1 MFSSCNFC
9 HYYDIH
15 SIEMQ
20 DLTQTNGKL
29 TRDVTGYLL
38 YWFYKIRNSS
48 KRLRNGDT
56 MDKTKIHKMWIAD
69 QGNGTYT
76 NPILYT
82 DYSDPDAI
90 RVGEDYFMI
99 ASSFCN
105 TPAVPLLHSKD
116 LVNWKVINYIM
127 DKLPFE
133 YYDKPVPGCGTWAPA
148 IRFHEGTYYVFIPM
162 PDEGIMMCKTTDP
175 WGKWSEPAYVRKVV
189 GWIDP
194 CPFWDEDGKAY
205 MVTAFARSRIGF
217 KSMLYMS
224 PIEPDCSGVLDDGQ
238 FIYDGHAT
246 QPTIEGPKLYKRNGY
261 YYIFAPAGGV
271 KPGWQTVLR
280 SKNIYG
286 PWEEK
291 IVLHQGNSPVNGPHQ
306 GAWVDTPDGQDWF
319 LHFQDVGNAGRIVHL
334 QPMHWE
340 NDWPV
345 IGVNAVD
352 GCGEPVLRYK
362 KPEVGAA
369 DPIDT
374 PEDSDFFEG
383 DRLGLQ
389 WQWNANYKKE
399 WYDLKDGQLLLHA
412 QAADPKIQLCDI
424 SNLLLQKWPA
434 PEFSITTCLHLKQMK
449 DGDVAGLVS
458 LGGCYTAL
466 AVQKIHGKMSLQQRT
481 GNWTKDDEVRT
492 GLGEWNSDVIYI
504 QMKVEKE
511 TYRTFYV
518 GTTEENLQP
527 VGQMVEATPGR
538 WVGVKDGLF
547 AINEQ
552 GAAGGSVAADYFV
565 YQSL

>member
-1 MFSSCNFC
+1 M
-9 HYYDIH
+9 
-15 SIEMQ
+15 
-20 DLTQTNGKL
+20 
-29 TRDVTGYLL
+29 
-38 YWFYKIRNSS
+38 
-48 KRLRNGDT
+48 
-56 MDKTKIHKMWIAD
+56 KTD
-69 QGNGTYT
+69 
-76 NPILYT
+76 
-82 DYSDPDAI
+82 
-90 RVGEDYFMI
+90 
-99 ASSFCN
+99 ASSFILN
-105 TPAVPLLHSKD
+105 GFFSVIITFQHVLWHSFSIILYND
-116 LVNWKVINYIM
+116 NN
-127 DKLPFE
+127 
-133 YYDKPVPGCGTWAPA
+133 
-148 IRFHEGTYYVFIPM
+148 
-162 PDEGIMMCKTTDP
+162 
-175 WGKWSEPAYVRKVV
+175 
-189 GWIDP
+189 
-194 CPFWDEDGKAY
+194 
-205 MVTAFARSRIGF
+205 SRIVLSRHNINLKKSAAFHFLKPMNDCIFYKGLKQQLINLPVVSLLVYIQAIGKCIIKAHLLQTDIFFQPVCQFSYGYNLVALIYTVSEYHSQISDHFTDFIFLFLNCHPVNGIKSIIQEMWINLGF
-217 KSMLYMS
+217 QSTNFRILLILLCFCHF
-224 PIEPDCSGVLDDGQ
+224 P
-238 FIYDGHAT
+238 
-246 QPTIEGPKLYKRNGY
+246 PTIEGPKLYKRNGY

-345 IGVNAVD
+345 IGVNEVD

-362 KPEVGAA
+362 KPEVGATY
-369 DPIDT
+369 PIDA

-383 DRLGLQ
+383 ENLGLQ

-399 WYDLKDGQLLLHA
+399 WYDLENGQLILHA
-412 QAADPKIQLCDI
+412 QAADPKTQLCDI

-434 PEFSITTCLHLKQMK
+434 PEFSITTCLHLEQMK

-466 AVQKIHGKMSLQQRT
+466 AVQKINGKMSLQQRT

-511 TYRTFYV
+511 IYRTFYV
-518 GTTEENLQP
+518 GTAEENLQP

-552 GAAGGSVAADYFV
+552 GMEGGLVAADYFV
-565 YQSL
+565 YQEL

>member
-1 MFSSCNFC
+1 
-9 HYYDIH
+9 
-15 SIEMQ
+15 MQ

-48 KRLRNGDT
+48 KRLWNGET

-69 QGNGTYT
+69 QGDGTYT

-116 LVNWKVINYIM
+116 LVNWKVINYII
-127 DKLPFE
+127 DKLPFD
-133 YYDKPVPGCGTWAPA
+133 YYDKPVHGCGTWAPA
-148 IRFHEGTYYVFIPM
+148 IRYHEGTYYVFIPM

-175 WGKWSEPAYVRKVV
+175 FGKWSEPAYVRKVV

-362 KPEVGAA
+362 KPEVGATY
-369 DPIDT
+369 PIDT
-374 PEDSDFFEG
+374 PEDSDFFEE

-412 QAADPKIQLCDI
+412 QTADPKTQLCDI

-434 PEFSITTCLHLKQMK
+434 PEFSTTTCLQLKQMK

-492 GLGEWNSDVIYI
+492 SLGEWNSDVIYI

-565 YQSL
+565 YQEL

>member
-1 MFSSCNFC
+1 
-9 HYYDIH
+9 
-15 SIEMQ
+15 
-20 DLTQTNGKL
+20 
-29 TRDVTGYLL
+29 
-38 YWFYKIRNSS
+38 
-48 KRLRNGDT
+48 

-69 QGNGTYT
+69 QGDGTYT

-116 LVNWKVINYIM
+116 LVNWKVINYII
-127 DKLPFE
+127 DKLPFD
-133 YYDKPVPGCGTWAPA
+133 YYDKPVHGCGTWAPA
-148 IRFHEGTYYVFIPM
+148 IRYHEGTYYVFIPM

-175 WGKWSEPAYVRKVV
+175 FGKWSEPAYVRKVV

-345 IGVNAVD
+345 IGVNEVD
-352 GCGEPVLRYK
+352 GCGEPVLHYK
-362 KPEVGAA
+362 KPKVGAA
-369 DPIDT
+369 YPIDT

-383 DRLGLQ
+383 
-389 WQWNANYKKE
+389 
-399 WYDLKDGQLLLHA
+399 
-412 QAADPKIQLCDI
+412 
-424 SNLLLQKWPA
+424 
-434 PEFSITTCLHLKQMK
+434 
-449 DGDVAGLVS
+449 
-458 LGGCYTAL
+458 
-466 AVQKIHGKMSLQQRT
+466 
-481 GNWTKDDEVRT
+481 
-492 GLGEWNSDVIYI
+492 
-504 QMKVEKE
+504 
-511 TYRTFYV
+511 
-518 GTTEENLQP
+518 EN
-527 VGQMVEATPGR
+527 
-538 WVGVKDGLF
+538 
-547 AINEQ
+547 
-552 GAAGGSVAADYFV
+552 
-565 YQSL
+565 

>member
-1 MFSSCNFC
+1 M
-9 HYYDIH
+9 
-15 SIEMQ
+15 
-20 DLTQTNGKL
+20 

-69 QGNGTYT
+69 QGDGTYT

-133 YYDKPVPGCGTWAPA
+133 YYDKPVHGCGTWAPA

-362 KPEVGAA
+362 KPEVGATY
-369 DPIDT
+369 PIDT

-412 QAADPKIQLCDI
+412 QTADPKTQLCDI

-434 PEFSITTCLHLKQMK
+434 PEFSTTTCLHLKQMK

-492 GLGEWNSDVIYI
+492 SLGEWNSDVIYI

-565 YQSL
+565 YQEL

>member
-1 MFSSCNFC
+1 
-9 HYYDIH
+9 
-15 SIEMQ
+15 MQ

-38 YWFYKIRNSS
+38 YWFYKIRNSG

-69 QGNGTYT
+69 QGDGTYS

-127 DKLPFE
+127 DQLPFD
-133 YYDKPVPGCGTWAPA
+133 YYDKPVHGCGTWAPA
-148 IRFHEGTYYVFIPM
+148 IRYHEGTYYVFIPM

-175 WGKWSEPAYVRKVV
+175 FGKWSEPAYVRKVV

-224 PIEPDCSGVLDDGQ
+224 PIEPDCSGVLGDGQ

-362 KPEVGAA
+362 KPEVGATY
-369 DPIDT
+369 PIDT

-383 DRLGLQ
+383 DCLGLQ
-389 WQWNANYKKE
+389 WQWNANYKRE
-399 WYDLKDGQLLLHA
+399 WYELKDGQLLLHA
-412 QAADPKIQLCDI
+412 QAADPKTQLCDI

-434 PEFSITTCLHLKQMK
+434 PEFSITTCLQLEQMK

-466 AVQKIHGKMSLQQRT
+466 AVQKINGKMQLQQRT
-481 GNWTKDDEVRT
+481 GNWTKDDEIRT
-492 GLGEWNSDVIYI
+492 GLGEWNSDVIYM

-565 YQSL
+565 YQEL

>member
-1 MFSSCNFC
+1 
-9 HYYDIH
+9 
-15 SIEMQ
+15 
-20 DLTQTNGKL
+20 
-29 TRDVTGYLL
+29 
-38 YWFYKIRNSS
+38 
-48 KRLRNGDT
+48 

-82 DYSDPDAI
+82 DYSDPDAV

-116 LVNWKVINYIM
+116 LVNWKVINYII

-133 YYDKPVPGCGTWAPA
+133 YYEKPMHGCGTWAPA
-148 IRFHEGTYYVFIPM
+148 IRFHEGVYYAVIPF
-162 PDEGIMMCKTTDP
+162 PDEGLAVCRTTDP
-175 WGKWSEPAYVRKVV
+175 WGKWSEPHFIRKAA

-194 CPFWDEDGKAY
+194 CPFWDDDGKTY
-205 MVTAFARSRIGF
+205 MVNAFARSRIGF
-217 KSMLYMS
+217 KSLLYMT
-224 PIEPDCSGVLDDGQ
+224 PISPDCTEILDDGQ

-352 GCGEPVLRYK
+352 GCGEPVLHYK
-362 KPEVGAA
+362 KPEVGATY
-369 DPIDT
+369 PIDT

-383 DRLGLQ
+383 ESLGLQ

-399 WYDLKDGQLLLHA
+399 WYDL
-412 QAADPKIQLCDI
+412 
-424 SNLLLQKWPA
+424 
-434 PEFSITTCLHLKQMK
+434 K

-466 AVQKIHGKMSLQQRT
+466 AVQKINGKMMLQQRT

-492 GLGEWNSDVIYI
+492 DLGEWNSDVIYI
-504 QMKVEKE
+504 RMKVEKE
-511 TYRTFYV
+511 NYCTFYV
-518 GTTEENLQP
+518 GTAEENLQP

-552 GAAGGSVAADYFV
+552 GTDSGVVAADYFV
-565 YQSL
+565 YYD

>member
-1 MFSSCNFC
+1 
-9 HYYDIH
+9 
-15 SIEMQ
+15 
-20 DLTQTNGKL
+20 
-29 TRDVTGYLL
+29 
-38 YWFYKIRNSS
+38 
-48 KRLRNGDT
+48 
-56 MDKTKIHKMWIAD
+56 MDKTKIQKMWIAD
-69 QGNGTYT
+69 QGDGTYK

-90 RVGEDYFMI
+90 RVGEDYFLI

-116 LVNWKVINYIM
+116 LVNWKVINYII
-127 DKLPFE
+127 DRLPFD
-133 YYDKPVPGCGTWAPA
+133 YYEKPVHGCGTWAPA
-148 IRFHEGTYYVFIPM
+148 IRFHEGVYYAFIPM

-175 WGKWSEPAYVRKVV
+175 WGKWSDPAYVRKVV

-194 CPFWDEDGKAY
+194 CPFWDDDGKAY

-286 PWEEK
+286 PYEEK
-291 IVLHQGNSPVNGPHQ
+291 IVLHQGGSPVNGPHQ
-306 GAWVDTPDGQDWF
+306 GAWVDTPSGEDWF
-319 LHFQDVGNAGRIVHL
+319 LHFQDVGNAGRIIHL
-334 QPMHWE
+334 QPMRWE

-352 GCGEPVLRYK
+352 GCGEPVMQYK
-362 KPEVGAA
+362 KPDVGGVY
-369 DPIDT
+369 PIDA

-383 DRLGLQ
+383 ERLGLQ
-389 WQWNANYKKE
+389 WQWNANYHEE
-399 WYDLKDGQLLLHA
+399 WYRLGDNRLTLYA
-412 QAADPKIQLCDI
+412 QPAEEKTQLCDI

-434 PEFSITTCLHLKQMK
+434 PEFQITTCLHLENLAE
-449 DGDVAGLVS
+449 GDVAGMVS

-466 AVQKIHGKMSLQQRT
+466 AVQKKNGKLLLQQRT
-481 GNWTKDDEVRT
+481 GNWEKNDETRDNLEAVMENT
-492 GLGEWNSDVIYI
+492 IYI
-504 QMKVEKE
+504 RMKVEKSE
-511 TYRTFYV
+511 NIVFEV
-518 GTTEENLQP
+518 GCDEKNFRR
-527 VGQMVEATPGR
+527 VGKVTQATPGR
-538 WVGVKDGLF
+538 WVGVKAGLF
-547 AINEQ
+547 AINESD
-552 GAAGGSVAADYFV
+552 AGEGNVTADYFV
-565 YQSL
+565 FEKM